1 MTPENKQPKKPLSP
15 GLIIAIV
22 AVAAVLVGWLVFSTV
37 KANRKAM
44 VAEAQMEQLQLNMA
58 QEQLER
64 EYADLN
70 NEFEQFE
77 NSRYLE

>member
-37 KANRKAM
+37 IAGIFP
-44 VAEAQMEQLQLNMA
+44 V
-58 QEQLER
+58 
-64 EYADLN
+64 
-70 NEFEQFE
+70 
-77 NSRYLE
+77 